1 MRHSSS
7 VSERRLHEAAFSLTL
22 PSVWRRQVSDQ
33 LHESALYRQM
43 VDLERKIDALVDRR
57 KARAHCLRHT
67 HTHTRVRHRK
77 P

>member
-1 MRHSSS
+1 
-7 VSERRLHEAAFSLTL
+7 
-22 PSVWRRQVSDQ
+22 VSDQ

-57 KARAHCLRHT
+57 KARARTRRCHT
-67 HTHTRVRHRK
+67 HTHACGTENGK